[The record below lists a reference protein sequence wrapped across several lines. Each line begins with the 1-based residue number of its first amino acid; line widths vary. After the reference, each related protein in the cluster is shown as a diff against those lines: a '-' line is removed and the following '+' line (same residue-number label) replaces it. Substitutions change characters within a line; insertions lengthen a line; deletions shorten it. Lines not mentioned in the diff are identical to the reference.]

1 MFVGKRKKKGN
12 IEKLAAGGAPVGQQ
26 QVEFWP
32 GNSPTSSRPSRGR
45 PTSSAAYSDVEPLRA
60 RSRVGSAVSA
70 KAARCG
76 SLPEPPSRRPSRCPS
91 GAAPPAP
98 PPQPRHGPPRA
109 RAAALPQG
117 GPTLPSAARPSL
129 RPEELG
135 LSHAPRAAP
144 SRCRAPPSAPASGRA
159 GNPRPRALPRAGLT
173 AHVGPGRAG
182 PRWRLLPARHGTARH
197 GRGGGRG
204 AGSGAR
210 CPLRPAGR
218 RLCPAERSRSA
229 IASFFY
235 DHRFSPPVSSRA
247 FSRGFSVNLHN

>member
-32 GNSPTSSRPSRGR
+32 GNSPISSRPSRGR

-173 AHVGPGRAG
+173 AHVGPGRAALAAA
-182 PRWRLLPARHGTARH
+182 PGTARH
-197 GRGGGRG
+197 GTGGA
-204 AGSGAR
+204 AGGAR
-210 CPLRPAGR
+210 VQVRA
-218 RLCPAERSRSA
+218 ARSA
-229 IASFFY
+229 PLEGGCAQRNAPAQLSLLFFMTTG
-235 DHRFSPPVSSRA
+235 SR
-247 FSRGFSVNLHN
+247 RR